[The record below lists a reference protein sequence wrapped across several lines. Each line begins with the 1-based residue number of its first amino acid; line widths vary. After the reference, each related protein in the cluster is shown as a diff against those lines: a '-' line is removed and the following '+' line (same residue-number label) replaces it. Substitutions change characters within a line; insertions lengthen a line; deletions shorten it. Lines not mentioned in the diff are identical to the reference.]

1 MIRTRPVTFA
11 RGVSPRARRRSGKS
25 KKRQRDAQ
33 DSVGQN
39 KNGRKRGRVIK
50 SKKNK
55 KKKERNGGGMSR
67 TRRLL
72 NASRTNL
79 PRRVRGAINIRR
91 IRGRS
96 VVRLV

>member
-1 MIRTRPVTFA
+1 MSEDGPE
-11 RGVSPRARRRSGKS
+11 RA
-25 KKRQRDAQ
+25 KKRQR

-39 KNGRKRGRVIK
+39 KNERKAK
-50 SKKNK
+50 WSDK
-55 KKKERNGGGMSR
+55 KKKEKKRSVGGMSR

-91 IRGRS
+91 IQDRPVVYLVSESSLNIVS
-96 VVRLV
+96 VT